1 MKALVTGGAGFVG
14 QHLVTF
20 LRASGDSVVAV
31 DHREH
36 DGALAVDITDTDA
49 LTRVVRDAAPDA
61 VYHLAARSHVG
72 ESWADGDALTRVNVR
87 GTQAVVDACAAA
99 GVARVLVVGSAEQY
113 GPVPADQGAVSETVT
128 MQPLSPYGVSK
139 LAAERAALAAW
150 RDRAVP
156 VLCVRAFN
164 HTGPGQSPAFFVP
177 GFAERIAR
185 AEADTA
191 GGGDIAVGNL
201 DSVRDF
207 TDVRDVV
214 RAYRLLVEHGTPG
227 EAYNVCSGEGVRIG
241 DLAERLLARAR
252 RPLRLRTDPEL
263 VRPVEVPVFV
273 GSPAKLVAATGWA
286 RRVAL
291 DTTLDD
297 VLAEARARRV
307 GDAGPAGRS
316 RAGP

>member
-1 MKALVTGGAGFVG
+1 MRALVTGASGFVG
-14 QHLVTF
+14 RHLVAH
-20 LRASGDSVVAV
+20 LRACGDSVVAV
-31 DHREH
+31 DHAAY
-36 DGALAVDITDTDA
+36 DGALAIDVTDVDA
-49 LTRVVRDAAPDA
+49 LTRAMRDAAPDA

-72 ESWADGDALTRVNVR
+72 ESWADGDELTRVNVG
-87 GTQAVVDACAAA
+87 GTQAVIDACAAA
-99 GVARVLVVGSAEQY
+99 HGARVLVVGSAEQY
-113 GPVPADQGAVSETVT
+113 GPVPADQGAVDETVT
-128 MQPLSPYGVSK
+128 MRPLSPYGVSK
-139 LAAERAALAAW
+139 LAAERVALDAW
-150 RDRAVP
+150 RDHAVS

-177 GFAERIAR
+177 GFAGRIAR
-185 AEADTA
+185 AEADPT
-191 GGGDIAVGNL
+191 GGDDIAVGNL

-241 DLAERLLARAR
+241 DFADRLLARAR

-273 GSPAKLVAATGWA
+273 GNPAKLVAATGWG

-291 DTTLDD
+291 DHTLDD
-297 VLAEARARRV
+297 VLAEARARV
-307 GDAGPAGRS
+307 AGEKSSAGS
-316 RAGP
+316 